1 MKTLFSWQL
10 LLAQLVSFCAH
21 GGRKDGKDAGFCARC
36 RVTGWLGPRC
46 RQFLYE
52 GTECCK
58 ALLQV
63 WPFANKK
70 SSRQFCFHLK
80 GARER
85 ESEIFFNTQP
95 SSQLAGRQVVQWDK
109 RPIYVPN
116 GKLMLLGNSEH
127 VQRMASQ
134 TQRHPRPK
142 TTSHEFAIMIIQV
155 RPNLCKQGH

>member
-10 LLAQLVSFCAH
+10 LLAQFVSFCAH
-21 GGRKDGKDAGFCARC
+21 GDRKDGKDAGFCARC
-36 RVTGWLGPRC
+36 VTGWLGPRC

-58 ALLQV
+58 AFLQV

-85 ESEIFFNTQP
+85 ERDIFKYTAFKP
-95 SSQLAGRQVVQWDK
+95 IGWPAGCSVGQASNICAERQA
-109 RPIYVPN
+109 
-116 GKLMLLGNSEH
+116 H
-127 VQRMASQ
+127 VARQ
-134 TQRHPRPK
+134 
-142 TTSHEFAIMIIQV
+142 
-155 RPNLCKQGH
+155 